1 MADGKDIL
9 REWEDAMRTLASTA
23 RSAAGRSELPKQ
35 LLTPMQRQLE
45 LLQEIVE
52 RERKLQGDILGRL
65 LEPVDAVFDL
75 LEQSSGTF
83 RKQSEALEQ
92 ASEALGETARLMQT
106 QAELFEKT
114 IKLMREPTELAKS
127 AAGVD
132 KSRRQTKTQAKSKKK
147 KSS

>member
-1 MADGKDIL
+1 MPDGKDIL
-9 REWEDAMRTLASTA
+9 L
-23 RSAAGRSELPKQ
+23 GPVK
-35 LLTPMQRQLE
+35 RQLE
-45 LLQEIVE
+45 EIIE
-52 RERKLQGDILGRL
+52 GQRKLQGEIFGRL
-65 LEPVDAVFDL
+65 LEPTDAVFDL

-92 ASEALGETARLMQT
+92 ASEALGETARLMQR

-132 KSRRQTKTQAKSKKK
+132 KSRKRTTKKTKK